1 MKNNNQE
8 IKMDENLEEIVN
20 NINKMGKK
28 DKLFLYSEQEK
39 NINDIEREFL
49 KLIDEIDLSSKNY
62 RSIFVDGKDEL
73 IYDNGEFFVCSAID
87 FKKPRKKKT
96 RKEATDLYIEYF
108 IRYQLNPLYKEKQIN
123 NITNIISKGIENQ
136 DTKNDKKVEA
146 TSSIKK
152 VNVKV
157 KKSEDKVK

>member
-1 MKNNNQE
+1 MNNSQE
-8 IKMDENLEEIVN
+8 IKIEDNLEEIVS

-28 DKLFLYSEQEK
+28 DKLFFYSEQEK
-39 NINDIEREFL
+39 NKNDIEREFL

-73 IYDNGEFFVCSAID
+73 IYDNGEFFICSAID
-87 FKKPRKKKT
+87 FRKPRKKKT

-108 IRYQLNPLYKEKQIN
+108 IKYQLNPLYKEKQLN
-123 NITNIISKGIENQ
+123 SMTNIISKGIEKESK
-136 DTKNDKKVEA
+136 KNNINIEEKNKDKKIN
-146 TSSIKK
+146 TKL
-152 VNVKV
+152 